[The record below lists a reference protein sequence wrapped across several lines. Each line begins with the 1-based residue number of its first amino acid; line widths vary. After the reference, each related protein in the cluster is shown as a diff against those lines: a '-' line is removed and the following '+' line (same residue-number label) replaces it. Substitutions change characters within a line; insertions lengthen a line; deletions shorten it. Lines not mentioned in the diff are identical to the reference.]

1 MGQEV
6 VDRLHRLM
14 WKAPQRIA
22 IEIAEIWICDDESAL
37 EMSQSVVLVEFE
49 SVFAVSNLHKG
60 KVRSPTVARNLVN
73 IEEVSKAFDIRPLLT
88 KVSLGISEGER
99 IGIVGRNGAGKSTLM
114 RIITGEEA
122 PDAGRVTKSNS
133 TAIGYLAQ
141 IDNADPTATV
151 GDVVLGDREKHEW
164 AGDSR
169 IREIFTGLFGGFD
182 DHLFERTFGNLSGGE
197 KRRVGLAKL
206 LIDDIQLV
214 LLDEPTN
221 HLDVEGVA
229 WLAEHLKRRTD
240 LAVLVVTHDRW
251 FLDEITERTWEVV
264 QGKVE
269 EYEGGYSAFVLA
281 KAERSRQ
288 SAATEA
294 RRNNLIRKEL
304 AWLRRGAPARTTKPK
319 FRVDAANELI
329 SAEPAPRDGSEL
341 LKFALNRLG
350 KTVLEAKDMQVKAGD
365 KELLSHLTWNIGP
378 GDRIGI
384 VGINGAGK
392 STLMRVLASEL
403 QPAAGKLTTGI
414 TVKIAFLTQHLDELD
429 PTWRVLEA
437 VEKVAQY
444 VELGKGKTLSASQL
458 CERLGFDRDGQW
470 TPVGDLSG
478 GERRRLQL
486 TRLLMDAPNVL
497 MLDEPTNDFDIET
510 LTELEDLL
518 DSYGGTLL
526 VVSHDRYFLER
537 VCDRFVGLLG
547 DLQLRDLP
555 RGVDEYLELRH
566 QQSTPTQNSG
576 GKGKSSSAAEERQ
589 LKKDLTRVERQIEK
603 GRAEVARLTAE
614 QETFAMDPT
623 KLVEVSEQLAKVSAE
638 LVTREEEWLSITMA
652 LEG

>member
-1 MGQEV
+1 M
-6 VDRLHRLM
+6 
-14 WKAPQRIA
+14 
-22 IEIAEIWICDDESAL
+22 
-37 EMSQSVVLVEFE
+37 
-49 SVFAVSNLHKG
+49 
-60 KVRSPTVARNLVN
+60 ARNLVN

-114 RIITGEEA
+114 RIITGEES
-122 PDAGRVTKSNS
+122 PDAGRVTKSNA
-133 TAIGYLAQ
+133 TNIGYLAQ
-141 IDNADPTATV
+141 IDKADPAATV

-164 AGDSR
+164 AGDAR

-206 LIDDIQLV
+206 LIDDIQLI

-229 WLAEHLKRRTD
+229 WLAEHLKKRSD

-251 FLDEITERTWEVV
+251 FLDEITDRTWEVV
-264 QGKVE
+264 QGAVE
-269 EYEGGYSAFVLA
+269 EYDGGYSAFVLA

-288 SAATEA
+288 AAATEA

-350 KTVLEAKDMQVKAGD
+350 KTVLESKDMQVKAGD

-392 STLMRVLASEL
+392 STLMRVLAGEL

-437 VEKVAQY
+437 VEKVAQF

-555 RGVDEYLELRH
+555 RGVDEYLELRYAKN
-566 QQSTPTQNSG
+566 QPAQSSTN
-576 GKGKSSSAAEERQ
+576 KGRSSNAAEERQ

-603 GRAEVARLTAE
+603 GKAEVIRLTQE
-614 QETFAMDPT
+614 QEVHAMDSG
-623 KLVEVSEQLAKVSAE
+623 KLLEITEQLAKVTAE
-638 LVTREEEWLSITMA
+638 LATREEEWLSITLA